1 MKNIKHCKLVC
12 VGDAGVGKTSLLIS
26 YSTNTFPTE
35 YVPTVFENYS
45 ANVMH
50 DKHPVNLTL
59 WDTAGQEEYATLR
72 SVSYPQTDV
81 FLLCFSVVSP
91 NSFENAQTKWL
102 KELKHY
108 NPDTPIV
115 VVGTMTDLRN
125 DRATIEK
132 LSKEGHQS
140 VTFEKGSK
148 YADDIGAPYI
158 ECSAITQKK
167 NVDQVFKCAL
177 HTCFGMSANET
188 KPSDKRKSSFLNIFK
203 GKKEL

>member
-35 YVPTVFENYS
+35 YIPTVFENYS
-45 ANVMH
+45 ANVMFE
-50 DKHPVNLTL
+50 KQPINLTL

-81 FLLCFSVVSP
+81 FLVCFSVVNP
-91 NSFENAQTKWL
+91 NSFDNIATKWL

-108 NPDTPIV
+108 NPDAPVII
-115 VVGTMTDLRN
+115 VGTMTDLRN
-125 DRATIEK
+125 DRLTIEK
-132 LSKEGHQS
+132 LSKDGHQS
-140 VTFEKGSK
+140 ITFEKGCK
-148 YADDIGAPYI
+148 FAEDIGAPYV
-158 ECSAITQKK
+158 ECSAITQK

-177 HTCFGMSANET
+177 RCCFGAAPQTEP
-188 KPSDKRKSSFLNIFK
+188 KPAEKRKSFLSIFK